1 MSEKGVE
8 TNRKSMIPV
17 GTNRRVLS
25 RRRFLRW
32 AGMTAL
38 STMWLASGCAPPSE
52 TPQAEDPQ
60 DAPQADPTETVRAI
74 PPAPVQEEPSEAP
87 SETPPATPTEAR
99 QVPEAQ
105 KETPQT
111 QPDTSELSLAHPHL
125 TIARGA
131 DPAEITRMAVAALG
145 GIERFVSKG
154 DNVVIKPNICVAYNP
169 PEFAAT
175 TNPTV
180 VATLVQLCLGAGA
193 RRVQVMDNPF
203 GGTPESAYEVSGIAE
218 AVGAAGGQMVVMHPA
233 KYVEAEIPDGV
244 DIQSWEFY
252 KDVLTADAFI
262 NVPIAKHHSLAR
274 LTLSMKNLLGVITR
288 PGRIHSNL
296 GQRIADLASRVR
308 PTLTVV
314 DAVRIL
320 MNHGPT
326 GGNLEDVKQANT
338 VIASPDFVAADAQAV
353 TLFDLTGSDISYIDA
368 AAAMGLGT
376 MTLDGIK
383 IEEISL

>member
-1 MSEKGVE
+1 
-8 TNRKSMIPV
+8 
-17 GTNRRVLS
+17 
-25 RRRFLRW
+25 
-32 AGMTAL
+32 MTAL
-38 STMWLASGCAPPSE
+38 GTVWLASGCAAPSTPSPVNPQATATEAPQATPEETTSQAEADPAETPTDVPPEAPQE
-52 TPQAEDPQ
+52 TPQAQPTAAESSAAPPQ
-60 DAPQADPTETVRAI
+60 LV
-74 PPAPVQEEPSEAP
+74 VS
-87 SETPPATPTEAR
+87 
-99 QVPEAQ
+99 
-105 KETPQT
+105 
-111 QPDTSELSLAHPHL
+111 
-125 TIARGA
+125 RGN
-131 DPAEITRMAVAALG
+131 DPAEITRRAVAALG
-145 GIERFVSKG
+145 GIEQFVSQG
-154 DNVVIKPNICVAYNP
+154 DQVVIKPNICVDYNP

-180 VATLVQLCLGAGA
+180 VATLVSLCLGAGA

-218 AVGAAGGQMVVMHPA
+218 AVGAAGGEMVVMHPA
-233 KYVEAEIPDGV
+233 KYAEAEIPDAV

-252 KDVLTADAFI
+252 KDVLTADVFI

-274 LTLSMKNLLGVITR
+274 LSLGMKNLLGVITR

-326 GGNLEDVKQANT
+326 GGNLEDVKQADT
-338 VIASPDFVAADAQAV
+338 VIASQDFVAADAQAA
-353 TLFDLTGSDISYIDA
+353 TLFDVAGSDISYIKA

-376 MTLDGIK
+376 MALDSVN

>member
-1 MSEKGVE
+1 
-8 TNRKSMIPV
+8 
-17 GTNRRVLS
+17 
-25 RRRFLRW
+25 
-32 AGMTAL
+32 MTAL
-38 STMWLASGCAPPSE
+38 GTVWLVSGCAAPSTPSPANPQETVTKAPQDTPEETASKTEADPATPAETPTDVPPEAPQE
-52 TPQAEDPQ
+52 TPQAQ
-60 DAPQADPTETVRAI
+60 PTVAESST
-74 PPAPVQEEPSEAP
+74 
-87 SETPPATPTEAR
+87 
-99 QVPEAQ
+99 
-105 KETPQT
+105 
-111 QPDTSELSLAHPHL
+111 AHPQL
-125 TIARGA
+125 VVSRGN
-131 DPAEITRMAVAALG
+131 DPAEITRRAVAALG
-145 GIERFVSKG
+145 GIERFVNQG
-154 DNVVIKPNICVAYNP
+154 DQVVIKPNICVDYNP

-180 VATLVQLCLGAGA
+180 VATLVGLCLGAGA

-203 GGTPESAYEVSGIAE
+203 GGTPESAYEVSGIAD
-218 AVGAAGGQMVVMHPA
+218 AVGAAGGEMVVMHPA
-233 KYVEAEIPDGV
+233 KYVEAEIPDAV

-252 KDVLTADAFI
+252 KDVLTADVFI

-274 LTLSMKNLLGVITR
+274 LSLGMKNLLGVITR

-338 VIASPDFVAADAQAV
+338 VIASRDFVAADAQAA
-353 TLFDLTGSDISYIDA
+353 TLFDVAGSDISYIKA

-376 MTLDGIK
+376 MALDSVK

>member
-1 MSEKGVE
+1 MSEREEIVKK
-8 TNRKSMIPV
+8 T
-17 GTNRRVLS
+17 RVAGSLS

-32 AGMTAL
+32 AGMAAVSAAWMT
-38 STMWLASGCAPPSE
+38 SGCASPVK
-52 TPQAEDPQ
+52 TPQETQ
-60 DAPQADPTETVRAI
+60 QVAPPDTSQETTEATQPVTEAPKDT
-74 PPAPVQEEPSEAP
+74 PPEATEEPSA
-87 SETPPATPTEAR
+87 ETAQATATPQSQSDRSESGAGL
-99 QVPEAQ
+99 
-105 KETPQT
+105 PQ
-111 QPDTSELSLAHPHL
+111 LAV
-125 TIARGA
+125 ARG
-131 DPAEITRMAVAALG
+131 DDSAEITRRAIAALG
-145 GIERFVSKG
+145 GIERFVSQG
-154 DNVVIKPNICVAYNP
+154 DEVVIKPNICVDYNP

-180 VATLVQLCLGAGA
+180 VATLVRLCLGAGA

-218 AVGAAGGQMVVMHPA
+218 AVGAAGGEMVVMHPA
-233 KYVEAEIPDGV
+233 KYVKAEIPQGV
-244 DIQSWEFY
+244 DINAWEFY
-252 KDVLTADAFI
+252 KDILTADVFI

-274 LTLSMKNLLGVITR
+274 LSLGMKNLLGVITR

-296 GQRIADLASRVR
+296 GQRIADLSSLVR

-338 VIASPDFVAADAQAV
+338 VIASQDFVAADAQAA
-353 TLFDLTGSDISYIDA
+353 TLFDLTGSDITYIEA

-376 MTLDGIK
+376 MALGSLK

>member
-1 MSEKGVE
+1 MDMPFESKHDEQFVDGRGE
-8 TNRKSMIPV
+8 TRASD
-17 GTNRRVLS
+17 VLS
-25 RRRFLRW
+25 RRRFLKW
-32 AGMTAL
+32 AGITAL
-38 STMWLASGCAPPSE
+38 GAVWLASGCAASSEAPPTDSQEVTAVPSE
-52 TPQAEDPQ
+52 TMQAIPPEVVQEEPPESPSEQPSVTPTQPEVESSQ
-60 DAPQADPTETVRAI
+60 DAPQPQPEVS
-74 PPAPVQEEPSEAP
+74 EPS
-87 SETPPATPTEAR
+87 SDR
-99 QVPEAQ
+99 
-105 KETPQT
+105 
-111 QPDTSELSLAHPHL
+111 PHL
-125 TIARGA
+125 IIARGA
-131 DPAEITRMAVAALG
+131 DPAEITRRAVAALG
-145 GIERFVSKG
+145 GIERFVSTG
-154 DNVVIKPNICVAYNP
+154 DNVVIKPNICVDYNP

-233 KYVEAEIPDGV
+233 KYVEAEIPNAV

-274 LTLSMKNLLGVITR
+274 LSLGMKNLLGVITR

-314 DAVRIL
+314 DAVRTL

-326 GGNLEDVKQANT
+326 GGNLEDVRQANT
-338 VIASPDFVAADAQAV
+338 VIASPDFVAADAQAA
-353 TLFDLTGSDISYIDA
+353 TLFDLTGADISYIEA

-376 MTLDGIK
+376 MALDEVK
-383 IEEISL
+383 IEEINL